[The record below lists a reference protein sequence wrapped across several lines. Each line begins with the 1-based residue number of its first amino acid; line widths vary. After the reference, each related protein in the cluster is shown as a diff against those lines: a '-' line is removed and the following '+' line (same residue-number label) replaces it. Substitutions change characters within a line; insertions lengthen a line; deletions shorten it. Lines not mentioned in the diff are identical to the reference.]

1 MIQIN
6 NIKGYENVL
15 DIYFINKE
23 GFVFSTKT
31 NKKLSTTDNG
41 KGYKIVSLKIKGEKK
56 WKKAYLHRLVA
67 LAYIPNPNNY
77 LEVNHKDENKAHCD
91 YCNLEWCTRKYNNNY
106 GTRNKRA
113 TEKRCCKVYVYDYL
127 LNYIGEYNG
136 ISEATKKTL
145 GYVDTRG
152 LDNRIKEYFY
162 LSENNLNKIIWVNE
176 NSKYQTIVVEDITNG
191 HIQYFPYNRK
201 AREFFCGKV
210 NVTDAIKKNWT
221 VKKKYKIYELDY
233 NKLIDSPNLQE
244 NKL

>member
-1 MIQIN
+1 MIQVN

-23 GFVFSTKT
+23 GFVLSTKT

-41 KGYKIVSLKIKGEKK
+41 KGYKVVSLKIKGERK

-77 LEVNHKDENKAHCD
+77 PEVNHKNENKSNNCSD
-91 YCNLEWCTRKYNNNY
+91 NLEWCTRKYNNNY
-106 GTRNKRA
+106 GTKNERA
-113 TEKRCCKVYVYDYL
+113 TKKRCCKVYVYDYL

-152 LDNRIKEYFY
+152 MNNRIKEYFY
-162 LSENNLNKIIWVNE
+162 LSDNNFNKIIGINE
-176 NSKYQTIVVEDITNG
+176 NSKYQTVVVEDIENG
-191 HIQYFPYNRK
+191 NIQYFPYNRK
-201 AREFFCGKV
+201 AREFFEGKV

-233 NKLIDSPNLQE
+233 NKLIDSPSLQ
-244 NKL
+244 K